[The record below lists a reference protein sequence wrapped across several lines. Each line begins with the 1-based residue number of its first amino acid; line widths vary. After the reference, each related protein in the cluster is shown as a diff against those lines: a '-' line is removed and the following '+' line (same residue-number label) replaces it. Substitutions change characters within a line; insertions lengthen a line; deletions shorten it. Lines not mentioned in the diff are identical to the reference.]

1 LRPVKHDR
9 ESGREGRKKERERER
24 ERERN
29 GGERET
35 MMVEGENSMGHLRRW
50 CWLI

>member
-1 LRPVKHDR
+1 MTG
-9 ESGREGRKKERERER
+9 SQAERGERER

-35 MMVEGENSMGHLRRW
+35 MMVEGENGMGHLRRW